1 MKNLIYSIAEN
12 GKRSIGISDGRYWII
27 EAQNSVVDKLV
38 VKHHYSHKPTKNR
51 FLSFLVN
58 DGKGFLQLGYGIK
71 PQEKYTISSLITSGN
86 FCEFDRMWLSDDLPK
101 FAETR
106 VISLLLS
113 YLKQVYKRIKFVI
126 TYADGSVQ
134 NFGTIYKA
142 SNAISVGKVPVDFYV
157 MPDGERI
164 HPITIYHQ
172 TGGRKWSV
180 IKERYKGIKHITNEF
195 QYRFL
200 YILDKKMRKRFLLQ
214 EDIDNFNIGEKAK
227 ELNSSDFAERK
238 VEWDKEIEF
247 YPVSQITDLEL

>member
-1 MKNLIYSIAEN
+1 MKNLIYSIH
-12 GKRSIGISDGRYWII
+12 KRPIGISDGRLYII
-27 EAQNSVVDKLV
+27 ETPSRIVDKLV
-38 VKHHYSHKPTKNR
+38 VKHHYSHKATKNR

-71 PQEKYTISSLITSGN
+71 PTEKYTISSLITRGN
-86 FCEFDRMWLSDDLPK
+86 FCEFDRMWLSDELPK
-101 FAETR
+101 FSETR

-113 YLKQVYKRIKFVI
+113 YLRQVHKRIKFVI

-142 SNAISVGKVPVDFYV
+142 SNAIPVGKVPVDFYI

-172 TGGRKWSV
+172 TGGRTWNV

-200 YILDKKMRKRFLLQ
+200 YILSKKMKKQFLLQ
-214 EDIDNFNIGEKAK
+214 EDIDTFNICETAEK
-227 ELNSSDFAERK
+227 LSSSDFN
-238 VEWDKEIEF
+238 
-247 YPVSQITDLEL
+247 DLIA